1 MQSKPSNTYDICD
14 RNLGNFEMKIPSL
27 MKRTVAVDKGKSL
40 HARDAHWSILTTAAV
55 RIPPASRGTSRL
67 ENEPDRV
74 WP

>member
-1 MQSKPSNTYDICD
+1 
-14 RNLGNFEMKIPSL
+14 MKIPSL